1 MRHKISGDR
10 GKSQRI
16 SDRSTRSESKLELG
30 CFRSKLS
37 LKVRGGYVKRAHFKG
52 QFYSRDSSRDWPS
65 PDAFAILQAISNRL
79 SSSAAD
85 TFRVFE
91 QYELQFIP
99 QTFTLIAE
107 CRKLN
112 AYQGD
117 KEDA

>member
-1 MRHKISGDR
+1 LAVSRCICYIASYQQ
-10 GKSQRI
+10 SAFI
-16 SDRSTRSESKLELG
+16 I
-30 CFRSKLS
+30 C
-37 LKVRGGYVKRAHFKG
+37 GGHV
-52 QFYSRDSSRDWPS
+52 PS
-65 PDAFAILQAISNRL
+65 
-79 SSSAAD
+79 
-85 TFRVFE
+85 FE